1 MAAPTES
8 TTDKGIGLAM
18 LLGTIAVLGA
28 LGMAVAAPEAEA
40 GLAFAV
46 AMIFAALAVVGI
58 HIYAD

>member
-8 TTDKGIGLAM
+8 TTDKGVGLAM

-28 LGMAVAAPEAEA
+28 AGMAVAAPEPEA
-40 GLAFAV
+40 GIAFAV
-46 AMIFAALAVVGI
+46 AILFAIFAVVGI